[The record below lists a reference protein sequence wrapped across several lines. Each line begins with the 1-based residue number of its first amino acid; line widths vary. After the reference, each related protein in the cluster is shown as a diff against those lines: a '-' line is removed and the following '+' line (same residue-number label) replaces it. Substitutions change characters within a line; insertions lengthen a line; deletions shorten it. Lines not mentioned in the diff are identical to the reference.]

1 MLSYYDKKK
10 NMKESRWWA
19 AALHRGRSCLG
30 GVTVAGPALPRN
42 QHGRLECGLLE
53 PRPSRETKMSARSGN
68 GGAAGTVT
76 PHWLMARPG
85 GARMPRLSGG
95 GRRRGRGPQGD
106 AARESPSPSP
116 PPSPPASPA
125 PAAPQ
130 PPLPPARESP
140 ELPLPAGWERTS
152 DYDGLLFY
160 IDHDT
165 NQTSWMDPATG
176 QCGVI
181 DSAPGPEGRGG
192 THPQGPGLRVTPWEG
207 PGRQIPPP
215 GPWALCGVPRR
226 VQVAPTPSPGPW
238 ARCDPLGGS
247 R

>member
-1 MLSYYDKKK
+1 
-10 NMKESRWWA
+10 
-19 AALHRGRSCLG
+19 
-30 GVTVAGPALPRN
+30 
-42 QHGRLECGLLE
+42 
-53 PRPSRETKMSARSGN
+53 MSARSGN

-85 GARMPRLSGG
+85 GARMPRVSGG

-165 NQTSWMDPATG
+165 RQTSWMDHATACPKKKKKKKN
-176 QCGVI
+176 Q
-181 DSAPGPEGRGG
+181 
-192 THPQGPGLRVTPWEG
+192 L
-207 PGRQIPPP
+207 
-215 GPWALCGVPRR
+215 LCL
-226 VQVAPTPSPGPW
+226 QS
-238 ARCDPLGGS
+238 GS
-247 R
+247 L